1 MMEVETIPIS
11 KLRSPDRNV
20 RIHPEPQISELSR
33 ALTMFGQTRPIV
45 VDEKN
50 TILIGNG
57 LYAAMQRVGMMQASV
72 YRMEGLSAAQKHRL
86 MLSDNKIYQLGL
98 DDYDNIMALVRTIS
112 EESNQLDV
120 PGFDDDVLRTL
131 LAGDAAATQ
140 AALEAFGVLSPEEI
154 AARRRAGAQEG
165 ETIVC
170 PHCAQS
176 FIYHHDRR
184 KRGDSV
190 A

>member
-1 MMEVETIPIS
+1 MEVQIIPVS
-11 KLRSPDRNV
+11 ELRTPERNV
-20 RIHPEPQISELSR
+20 RIHPEPQLAELAR

-57 LYAAMQRVGMMQASV
+57 LHSAMQRVGMTQASV
-72 YRMEGLSAAQKHRL
+72 YRMEGLSSAQKHRL

-98 DDYDNIMALVRTIS
+98 DDYDSIMALVKNIS
-112 EESNQLDV
+112 EQSNQLDV

-140 AALEAFGVLSPEEI
+140 AALDAFGVLSPEEI
-154 AARRRAGAQEG
+154 TARQRDGAVEG
-165 ETIVC
+165 EIIVC
-170 PHCAQS
+170 PHCGQS
-176 FIYHHDRR
+176 FTYRHDRR